1 MTYEYRAL
9 TVPRDASRDSTRQML
24 SIPAEFG
31 DWELSGHR
39 IYSDGRRRITVRRRL
54 RPDPQPPLPT

>member
-9 TVPRDASRDSTRQML
+9 TVPRDATRDSTRQML
-24 SIPAEFG
+24 SIHAEFG

-39 IYSDGRRRITVRRRL
+39 IYGDGRRRITVRRRL
-54 RPDPQPPLPT
+54 RPEPQPPLPT

>member
-1 MTYEYRAL
+1 VTYEYRAV
-9 TVPRDASRDSTRQML
+9 TVPHDATREQTRQML
-24 SIPAEFG
+24 AIHAEFG

-54 RPDPQPPLPT
+54 HGEPLPPFPT